1 MTETLQKPT
10 KLGGCM
16 KRLIPFLLCF
26 ALVLPGCA
34 AKTDDGTR
42 TVAEGTGAGVV
53 AGAVLGGILAIA
65 TGDAKWVAIGA
76 GVGGVIGL
84 GAGVYVAKKKEE
96 YATQEQ
102 WLDACIKEAQSSNKA
117 IASYNAQ
124 LRKRLGEL
132 NLKSTRLAADY
143 NRQAAKASDMKAMQ
157 NAIAEQQKANDTYI
171 SNAEKQIARQKG
183 YVRDARA
190 EKKNEQAAIIE
201 EEISRMEVQVAE
213 LREESSKLASMS
225 MRVSI

>member
-1 MTETLQKPT
+1 
-10 KLGGCM
+10 M
-16 KRLIPFLLCF
+16 KRFIPFLLCF
-26 ALVLPGCA
+26 ALVLPVGCA
-34 AKTDDGTR
+34 TKMDDGTR

-53 AGAVLGGILAIA
+53 GGAVLGGILALA

-76 GVGGVIGL
+76 GIGGAVGL

-96 YATQEQ
+96 YATKEQ

-132 NLKSTRLAADY
+132 SAKSNKLAQDY
-143 NRQAAKASDMKAMQ
+143 RMQAAKASDLQNMK
-157 NAIAEQQKANDTYI
+157 NTIEQQEQANDAYI
-171 SNAEKQIARQKG
+171 ANVEKQIARQ
-183 YVRDARA
+183 RANAQDARA
-190 EKKNEQAAIIE
+190 EKKSREAAIIE
-201 EEISRMEVQVAE
+201 EEISKMEMQVAE